1 MMRTTTRLALLV
13 LGFTLALG
21 SDAAAQMR
29 AWEAKGF
36 INVNFGVQSGTH
48 DLEQSGS
55 FPLYDETARFN
66 GPLTVEGGNLLDI
79 SGGARL
85 WRNLAVAVTFSRVS
99 DTSDTALTAQI
110 PHPVFF
116 NRPRTATAS
125 ASGLEHRENAVHI
138 HAMWV
143 QPITDK
149 LDVAIGAGPVFFS
162 VTQQLVTGITVSEG
176 SAPFTTV
183 TIGGAPVSEE
193 KANKTGFSVG
203 ADVSFMA
210 TRHLGGGFFFRYAV
224 ASVDLPALGGNATS
238 LDVGGTQ
245 VGGGVRVRF

>member
-1 MMRTTTRLALLV
+1 MHTTTRLALFI

-36 INVNFGVQSGTH
+36 INVNFGVQSGSH
-48 DLEQSGS
+48 DLEQNGS

-66 GPLTVEGGNLLDI
+66 GPLTVEGGGLFDI
-79 SGGARL
+79 GGGARV
-85 WRNLAVAVTFSRVS
+85 WRNLAVGVTFSRVS
-99 DTSDTALTAQI
+99 DTSDATLTAQI

-116 NRPRTATAS
+116 NRPRTATTTAV
-125 ASGLEHRENAVHI
+125 GLEHRENAVHV

-149 LDVAIGAGPVFFS
+149 LDVAIGAGPAFFS

-176 SAPFTTV
+176 GAPFTTV
-183 TIGGAPVSEE
+183 TIGSGNVSEE
-193 KANKTGFSVG
+193 KENATGFSVG
-203 ADVSFMA
+203 VDVTFMA
-210 TRHLGGGFFFRYAV
+210 TRQVGGGFFFRYAS
-224 ASVDLPALGGNATS
+224 ASVDLPAGGGSTTT
-238 LDVGGTQ
+238 LDVGGVQ